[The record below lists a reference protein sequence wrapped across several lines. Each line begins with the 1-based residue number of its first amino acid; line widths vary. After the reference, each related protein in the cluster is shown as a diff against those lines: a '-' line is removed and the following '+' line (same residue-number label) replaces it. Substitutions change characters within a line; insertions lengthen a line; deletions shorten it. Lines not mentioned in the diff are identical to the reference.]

1 MTTTGK
7 AGEYV
12 HRLDGHAAGTPDRI
26 DRAAN
31 ASILLPHNAPVIS
44 EQEARSTAEELVR
57 AMSSEP
63 DVPPLAIMG
72 VEEHPECWVF
82 FYQTVRYI
90 ETGSIMDGVAGN
102 APILVERTTGQPHW
116 TGTARSISY
125 YLTEYANGRH
135 TCELCRSSGAT
146 M

>member
-1 MTTTGK
+1 M
-7 AGEYV
+7 
-12 HRLDGHAAGTPDRI
+12 
-26 DRAAN
+26 
-31 ASILLPHNAPVIS
+31 SILLPHNAPMIS
-44 EQEARSTAEELVR
+44 EQEARSTAEEMVR

-63 DVPPLAIMG
+63 DVPPLAITS

-82 FYQTVRYI
+82 YYQAVRYI
-90 ETGSIMDGVAGN
+90 ETGSIMDSVAGN

-116 TGTARSISY
+116 TGTARSIGY

-135 TCELCRSSGAT
+135 ACELCRSSTAT